1 VNTAEISKMSV
12 TEKLQTMEA
21 LWESFSNDP
30 IEHQA
35 PVWHGD
41 ILRTR
46 TEKIKNKD
54 AKFITLSE
62 LKLKHGK

>member
-1 VNTAEISKMSV
+1 VNTAEISRMSV

-21 LWESFSNDP
+21 LWDSFSNEP

-41 ILRTR
+41 ILRNR
-46 TEKIKNKD
+46 TEKINNNE
-54 AKFITLSE
+54 AKFLTLSE
-62 LKLKHGK
+62 LKFIH

>member
-1 VNTAEISKMSV
+1 MNTAEISRMSV

-21 LWESFSNDP
+21 LWDSFSNEP

-41 ILRTR
+41 ILRNR
-46 TEKIKNKD
+46 TEKINNNE
-54 AKFITLSE
+54 AKFLTLSE
-62 LKLKHGK
+62 LKFIH